1 MDAYDIVYLLTNIF
15 GTYTIYK
22 FMSIFFE
29 RNEVNKKLEWIAYIS
44 YFLLIAT
51 IHILFAIPIINVL
64 SNIILFF
71 LITALYSS
79 SLKLRITAVVYIYAI
94 LISVETI
101 TIAVFSL
108 LALNNYMPSIDVELI
123 CSLIVSKILSYTV
136 ILVISNF
143 KTLKSGIEISPFHWG
158 AVVSIPFGTMFS
170 TFVLMAESN
179 DDNFIFIFIS
189 IAILFIINF
198 YVFYLYDILLQ
209 SYQENIEKNL
219 LRQQN
224 NAYIKQL
231 KMISESQENMK
242 IIRHD
247 LKLHLS
253 TLQGLIEK
261 GNNDVALDYIKKAY
275 DLTSYKNEY
284 AKSNNAEL
292 DSILNYKLHEAN
304 KLGIEVSLNLNVPE
318 KLSFQPIDIVIIIG
332 NLIDNA
338 IEAVSKLE
346 GCKKIEVSVEF
357 SRNILYISVVNPFN
371 GEVNIIN
378 KELKT
383 THKDKV
389 NHGIGLKSVKKSL
402 EKYDGSI
409 SLSHTDKEFYADVL
423 LYNPKSNL

>member
-1 MDAYDIVYLLTNIF
+1 MDAYDIIYLLTSIF

-22 FMSIFFE
+22 FMSIFFD
-29 RNEVNKKLEWIAYIS
+29 RNEINKNLDWIVYIS
-44 YFLLIAT
+44 YFLLIAA
-51 IHILFAIPIINVL
+51 IHIIFAIPIINVL

-101 TIAVFSL
+101 TIVMFSL
-108 LALNNYMPSIDVELI
+108 LDLNKYMPSINVELI
-123 CSLIVSKILSYTV
+123 SSLIVSKILSYTV

-143 KTLKSGIEISPFHWG
+143 KMLKSGIKISPFHWG

-170 TFVLMAESN
+170 TFILMSESN
-179 DDNFIFIFIS
+179 DDNFILIFIS

-198 YVFYLYDILLQ
+198 FVFYLYDILLQ
-209 SYQENIEKNL
+209 SYQEKMEKNL
-219 LRQQN
+219 LKQQN

-247 LKLHLS
+247 IKLHLS

-261 GNNDVALDYIKKAY
+261 GNDDVALDYIKKAY
-275 DLTSYKNEY
+275 NLTSYKNEY

-292 DSILNYKLHEAN
+292 DSILNYKLYEAN
-304 KLGIEVSLNLNVPE
+304 KIGIEVSLNLNVPE
-318 KLSFQPIDIVIIIG
+318 KLNFQPIDIVIIIG

-338 IEAVSKLE
+338 IEAASKLE
-346 GCKKIEVSVEF
+346 GSKKIEVSIEF
-357 SRNILYISVVNPFN
+357 SRNVLYISVINPFN
-371 GEVNIIN
+371 GEISLSN

-383 THKDKV
+383 TREDKA
-389 NHGIGLKSVKKSL
+389 NHGLGLQSVKKSL
-402 EKYDGSI
+402 EKYDGTI
-409 SLSHTDKEFYADVL
+409 SLSHTDGEFCAVVL
-423 LYNPKSNL
+423 LYNPKSYL